1 MLSIRTRF
9 SSRGPDSREIAQG
22 PRWAWHIATGG
33 RDMALLARGVTHK
46 MPFSCTPRL
55 SGLLAVGFCALSVG
69 AQAQRVLSLLAEAL
83 QLETRLGFLVPSA
96 WGLGWRGCRHGLPH
110 GEEFKF
116 SLLHMG

>member
-1 MLSIRTRF
+1 MVLIRTRF

-22 PRWAWHIATGG
+22 PRWAWRIAAGG
-33 RDMALLARGVTHK
+33 RDTALLARGVTHK
-46 MPFSCTPRL
+46 MLFSCTSRL
-55 SGLLAVGFCALSVG
+55 SGLLAVGFCALFGG

-96 WGLGWRGCRHGLPH
+96 WGLGWRGCGRGLPH